1 MEMHIIKYN
10 RDENP
15 SVSNDLLLYLSI
27 LSLYLLLSLNVC
39 IVLVTIL
46 KLLPGFIVV
55 LKKVVSFCRK

>member
-55 LKKVVSFCRK
+55 FKK